1 MEKNTKIS
9 SIFRVKYT
17 ITYKYRIL
25 KLAFYIYICTQIE
38 NLVNFDYNPIIII
51 IVLYK

>member
-1 MEKNTKIS
+1 MEKNPKIS

-25 KLAFYIYICTQIE
+25 KPVFYIYIYIQIE

-51 IVLYK
+51 IALYK

>member
-17 ITYKYRIL
+17 IIYKYRIL
-25 KLAFYIYICTQIE
+25 KPVFYIYICIQIE
-38 NLVNFDYNPIIII
+38 NIVNFDYNPIIII

>member
-1 MEKNTKIS
+1 MEKNAKIS

-25 KLAFYIYICTQIE
+25 KSALYIYICIQIV